1 MGTLSNFIL
10 VILDIVCLMFTMKR
24 STDVFELQRVW
35 HSYMFISVDLVA
47 LQHWSYVQDGLMQLG
62 VF

>member
-24 STDVFELQRVW
+24 STGIFGTLQLEGSGV
-35 HSYMFISVDLVA
+35 SLLIVV
-47 LQHWSYVQDGLMQLG
+47 LMYSA
-62 VF
+62 